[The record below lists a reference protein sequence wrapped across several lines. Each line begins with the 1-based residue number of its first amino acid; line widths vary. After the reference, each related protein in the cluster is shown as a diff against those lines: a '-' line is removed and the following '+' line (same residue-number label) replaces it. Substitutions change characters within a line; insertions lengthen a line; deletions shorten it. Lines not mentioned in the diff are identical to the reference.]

1 MKTKY
6 LKTGTACKVA
16 LALLVVVI
24 AAPLAAQSQ
33 GTIEFT
39 AQVTPSGGRPEPVR
53 QMMFYALRK
62 NLADIRLEALRIHPA
77 PDLDSFVDGLS
88 CSAELKT
95 WMKTNR
101 TVQLA
106 GPEFTRNLKPGDIVE
121 VPEFFDAYMARNK
134 GFEGVGFPKPKFREK
149 DRDANPEKYKQQKE
163 DFRAALRKF
172 IAASPNTVQGIDAD
186 LIALNPYEK
195 WGRMLNGH
203 AGLAENLTLEMA
215 QSRYLA
221 GQAETN
227 LDGRG
232 SIAGLTPGDYWI
244 SMLGVPAA
252 AGDVRLH
259 WDVRVTVRPGE
270 TTHVDLTNFNATEST
285 EALPHPNP

>member
-1 MKTKY
+1 MKTKD
-6 LKTGTACKVA
+6 LKTETAYKLA
-16 LALLVVVI
+16 LAVLTMVL
-24 AAPLAAQSQ
+24 AAPLAAQSP

-62 NLADIRLEALRIHPA
+62 NLADIRLEALRTDPA

-88 CSAELKT
+88 CSPELKT

-121 VPEFFDAYMARNK
+121 VPEFFDAYMSRNAA
-134 GFEGVGFPKPKFREK
+134 FEGVGFPKPKFREK
-149 DRDANPEKYKQQKE
+149 DRAASPEKYKQQKE
-163 DFRAALRKF
+163 EFKAALRKF
-172 IAASPNTVQGIDAD
+172 ITAMPDTVQGIDAD
-186 LIALNPYEK
+186 LIAINPYEK
-195 WGRMLNGH
+195 WGRMLNEHTGV
-203 AGLAENLTLEMA
+203 AEKLTLELA
-215 QSRYLA
+215 QTRYLA

-227 LDGRG
+227 LEGRG
-232 SIAGLTPGDYWI
+232 SFVGLAPGDYWI
-244 SMLGVPAA
+244 GMLGVPAA

-259 WDVRVTVRPGE
+259 WDLLVTVRPGE
-270 TTHVDLTNFNATEST
+270 TTRVDLTNFNATESN
-285 EALPHPNP
+285 EAMRHPNP

>member
-1 MKTKY
+1 MKAKN
-6 LKTGTACKVA
+6 LKTGIACKVA

-24 AAPLAAQSQ
+24 AAPLAAQSP

-77 PDLDSFVDGLS
+77 PDLDSFVDGLA

-121 VPEFFDAYMARNK
+121 VPEFFDAYMARNA

-149 DRDANPEKYKQQKE
+149 DRAANPEKYKQQKE
-163 DFRAALRKF
+163 AFSAALRKF
-172 IAASPNTVQGIDAD
+172 IAAMPNTVQGIDAD
-186 LIALNPYEK
+186 LIPINPYEK

-203 AGLAENLTLEMA
+203 AGLAEKLTLEMA
-215 QSRYLA
+215 QTRYLA

-227 LDGRG
+227 LEGRG
-232 SIAGLTPGDYWI
+232 SFAGLAPGDYWI
-244 SMLGVPAA
+244 SMLGMPAA

>member
-1 MKTKY
+1 MKSQ
-6 LKTGTACKVA
+6 LRSGWVAFA
-16 LALLVVVI
+16 LALLALAPV
-24 AAPLAAQSQ
+24 APLAAQSP

-53 QMMFYALRK
+53 QMTFYALRK
-62 NLADIRLEALRIHPA
+62 NLAEIRQEALRIHPA

-88 CSAELKT
+88 GSAELKA

-106 GPEFTRNLKPGDIVE
+106 GPEFTRSLKPGDIVE
-121 VPEFFDAYMARNK
+121 VPEFYDAYMARNA

-149 DRDANPEKYKQQKE
+149 DRAANPEKYKQQRE
-163 DFRAALRKF
+163 EFREALRKF
-172 IAASPNTVQGIDAD
+172 VAATPSTVQGIDAD
-186 LIALNPYEK
+186 LIEINPYGK
-195 WGRMLNGH
+195 WARILNEH
-203 AGLAENLTLEMA
+203 AGLAEKLTLELA
-215 QSRYLA
+215 QKRYLA

-232 SIAGLTPGDYWI
+232 SIASLAPGDYWI

-259 WDVRVTVRPGE
+259 WDLRVMVRPGE
-270 TTHVDLTNFNATEST
+270 TTHLDLTNFNATESNDPM
-285 EALPHPNP
+285 LLPNP